1 MLLQPLCYGGVE
13 GNSDLR
19 IIMDKDLKN
28 FLAKVL
34 IIVISIIF
42 LYFIFSPYQICMK
55 AWSYDDSRR
64 MSCLEKTNW

>member
-1 MLLQPLCYGGVE
+1 
-13 GNSDLR
+13 
-19 IIMDKDLKN
+19 MDKDLKN